1 MLRPPPRSTRTDTLF
16 PYTTLFRSTDVQQAR
31 LYALGY
37 TARERPARSGISI
50 GHPAITAGT
59 LGGLVRDGETGAVAM
74 LSNNHV
80 LANSTDSAVGDAIL
94 QPGTADGG
102 ADPDDRIPPLARFGE
117 ISFAADAE
125 TRVAGERKGVVGGK
139 GVSRR

>member
-59 LGGLVRDGETGAVAM
+59 LGGLVRDRETGAVA
-74 LSNNHV
+74 LHSNNHV
-80 LANSTDSAVGDAIL
+80 IANSNDRAAGDAIL
-94 QPGTADGG
+94 QPATADGG
-102 ADPDDRIPPLARFGE
+102 ADPDDRLAPLARLAV
-117 ISFAADAE
+117 IRFAAAPPNR
-125 TRVAGERKGVVGGK
+125 TSAARPAR
-139 GVSRR
+139 